1 MFLFT
6 QMQAFF
12 IPDRWQR
19 LLFSDMLPHM
29 TFPLTILKIGGSVA
43 TRKDHENLSVRT
55 SLMRKVARA
64 LRSSLE
70 EQPCRLILIHGS
82 GSAGH
87 RLAHD
92 FDLRRGT
99 GDDPKKIR
107 AALLSQR
114 ANQKLD
120 ATLAD
125 IFVDVGLP
133 VVPIHSA
140 SVIIQNDTVLERF
153 STDTIAHTLTHG
165 QIPLLYGEM
174 VPDTRLNFSICSG
187 DTIAAFL
194 ARKFSAEKICFASD
208 IDGIF
213 TEDPHRFPDAS
224 LIEHLDFDQL
234 GARSGITG
242 SHSVDVTG
250 GLGGKLEK
258 LAPLHHSSVESVEI
272 FNGLKAEHYRNILL
286 DIPFP
291 HTIIRF

>member
-1 MFLFT
+1 MCGASEFPCAREIFEARDA
-6 QMQAFF
+6 QM
-12 IPDRWQR
+12 
-19 LLFSDMLPHM
+19 
-29 TFPLTILKIGGSVA
+29 G
-43 TRKDHENLSVRT
+43 
-55 SLMRKVARA
+55 
-64 LRSSLE
+64 
-70 EQPCRLILIHGS
+70 
-82 GSAGH
+82 
-87 RLAHD
+87 
-92 FDLRRGT
+92 
-99 GDDPKKIR
+99 
-107 AALLSQR
+107 
-114 ANQKLD
+114 
-120 ATLAD
+120 
-125 IFVDVGLP
+125 
-133 VVPIHSA
+133 
-140 SVIIQNDTVLERF
+140 ERF
-153 STDTIAHTLTHG
+153 CGEAIAHAPFITRVFPPLDKATHKERSERSGGVYPAYPVHLAACGSTLICDDGERLKAPLPQVTG
-165 QIPLLYGEM
+165 KLALAELFYNRISLFGRAEFDLLYGEM

-187 DTIAAFL
+187 DTIATFL